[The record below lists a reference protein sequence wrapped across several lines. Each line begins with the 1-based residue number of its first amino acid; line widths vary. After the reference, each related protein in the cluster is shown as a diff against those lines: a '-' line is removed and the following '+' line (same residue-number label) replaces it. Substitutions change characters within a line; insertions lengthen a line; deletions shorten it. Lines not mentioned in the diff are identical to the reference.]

1 MSTQRIERIRL
12 LCVAGLLLA
21 SAVSRAFAD
30 ERVVDRLQTE
40 ARGIH
45 LLWADGKPDETHIL
59 KQPFIHGGQV
69 VVQWADI
76 EPEPGRFDFKP
87 LDSKLA
93 FLAGMKKWA
102 TVQVNG
108 NLKPGWLFDSVPSVP
123 KQFHQ
128 QVQDKRGTLMFWH
141 PHFIEAHLG
150 MLRALAAHLRS
161 SPFRD
166 RLLGIRMNFNAVG
179 TEQLHVP
186 DEYRNP
192 KAWRIPS
199 GVSIAGVPVYSDSV
213 QQRYVAQT
221 VETYKD
227 EFSQWAIVFVRNLVD
242 GDVLSRIAPDLRAGR
257 LGLFHTSSE
266 VEPRTALTE
275 RRYGMFYDYARSGET
290 VAYAEPWASA
300 WGEHGGK
307 SDVRWC
313 SPCQWNY
320 WTLLFNLHCGVSF
333 IGEYYIN
340 LHFARTAEHPR
351 RMKDTV
357 HPREQAEEFLE
368 AYRWVDS
375 YAGRHNR
382 PLETPGAWVAFR
394 QNSEIK
400 AKNSIGPRDGWT
412 LKRFADDYNFLMERV
427 EGDESVG
434 IGPMGPPEQRYGAFA
449 RKLPAGDVIR
459 LKLDPEFRRVLAA
472 KDGMLRV
479 IYLDDSQRPDAEVC
493 VGEHEV
499 GRLTFKASHRWEIAE
514 MSVPR
519 DLWSRAGAD
528 WQIATKSGSAP
539 LILHLAE
546 MRR

>member
-1 MSTQRIERIRL
+1 MRKIERVRL
-12 LCVAGLLLA
+12 LFAVGVLLGSGVAPI
-21 SAVSRAFAD
+21 FAG

-45 LLWADGKPDETHIL
+45 LLWADGKPDETDIL
-59 KQPFIHGGQV
+59 RQPFIHGGQV

-76 EPEPGRFDFKP
+76 EPGPGKFDFKA

-93 FLAGMKKWA
+93 YLAGMKKWA
-102 TVQVNG
+102 TIQVNG

-141 PHFIEAHLG
+141 PNFVAAHLN
-150 MLRALAAHLRS
+150 MLRALAAHLHR

-186 DEYRNP
+186 EEYRNP
-192 KAWRIPS
+192 RAWRIPS
-199 GVSIAGVPVYSDSV
+199 GVSIADVPVYSESV

-221 VETYKD
+221 VDTYEK
-227 EFSQWAIVFVRNLVD
+227 EFSGWAVVFVRNLVD
-242 GDVLSRIAPDLRAGR
+242 GEVLARIAPDLRNGK

-357 HPREQAEEFLE
+357 FPREQAEEFLE

-394 QNSEIK
+394 QNAEIK

-412 LKRFADDYNFLMERV
+412 LKRFAGDYNFLMERID
-427 EGDESVG
+427 GDDSVG
-434 IGPMGPPEQRYGAFA
+434 IGPIGPPEQRYGAFA
-449 RKLPAGDVIR
+449 RKLPAGQAIR

-472 KDGMLRV
+472 IEGRLRV
-479 IYLDDSQRPDAEVC
+479 IYLDDSQRPDADVC
-493 VGEHEV
+493 VGDHEV
-499 GRLTFKASHRWEIAE
+499 GRLTFTASQRWVIAE
-514 MSVPR
+514 MPVPG
-519 DLWSRAGAD
+519 DMWTSAGAD
-528 WQIATKSGSAP
+528 WQIAIKSGSAP
-539 LILHLAE
+539 LTLHLAE

>member
-290 VAYAEPWASA
+290 VAYA
-300 WGEHGGK
+300 
-307 SDVRWC
+307 
-313 SPCQWNY
+313 
-320 WTLLFNLHCGVSF
+320 
-333 IGEYYIN
+333 
-340 LHFARTAEHPR
+340 
-351 RMKDTV
+351 
-357 HPREQAEEFLE
+357 
-368 AYRWVDS
+368 
-375 YAGRHNR
+375 
-382 PLETPGAWVAFR
+382 
-394 QNSEIK
+394 
-400 AKNSIGPRDGWT
+400 
-412 LKRFADDYNFLMERV
+412 
-427 EGDESVG
+427 
-434 IGPMGPPEQRYGAFA
+434 
-449 RKLPAGDVIR
+449 
-459 LKLDPEFRRVLAA
+459 
-472 KDGMLRV
+472 
-479 IYLDDSQRPDAEVC
+479 
-493 VGEHEV
+493 
-499 GRLTFKASHRWEIAE
+499 
-514 MSVPR
+514 
-519 DLWSRAGAD
+519 
-528 WQIATKSGSAP
+528 
-539 LILHLAE
+539 
-546 MRR
+546 